1 LADTVDPRPAPRPG
15 PADERHAAFWRALQ
29 PNARRGVRPPEKRPP
44 EKRPTEVLPTDILPP
59 EARAALDKL
68 IAEKLAAVHSRCASL
83 GLSEELLLAHWARHL
98 SPAADLEAQLERTRL
113 EELVLA
119 AACAEGLPSA
129 QEELQTRVLPQVV
142 PAVRRIDPSQAF
154 VDEVRQHL
162 LERLLVARPGK
173 PARIAEFAGESS
185 LVHWVRA
192 VAVRLALNHRRDS
205 GRSPELP
212 AGDGLVEIAAPLRD
226 PQFELLQ
233 HGYGQAFSEGLR
245 DALGQLEQRARAVL
259 RLHYVDGLSL
269 AQVGAVYQVNKS
281 TVSRWLGDAREQ
293 LLSRL
298 RRDLEGR
305 LGIAAAELDSVLR
318 AIQSR
323 VELSLASALRS
334 RAE

>member
-1 LADTVDPRPAPRPG
+1 MADPVDPPSRLASEPTAAPAAGAGR
-15 PADERHAAFWRALQ
+15 ERHAAFWRALQ
-29 PNARRGVRPPEKRPP
+29 PGARRGERSSDPRSTEALSPP
-44 EKRPTEVLPTDILPP
+44 
-59 EARAALDKL
+59 ARAALDDL
-68 IAEKLAAVHSRCASL
+68 LAEKLALVAARCASF
-83 GLSEELLLAHWARHL
+83 GLSQDLLLAHWARHL
-98 SPAADLEAQLERTRL
+98 SRAAGLEAALARTRL
-113 EELVLA
+113 EDLVLA

-129 QEELQTRVLPQVV
+129 QEELQVRVLPQVL

-162 LERLLVARPGK
+162 LERLLVARPGR

-205 GRSPELP
+205 GRSPEIP
-212 AGDGLVEIAAPLRD
+212 AGDGLVEIAAPLQD

-245 DALGQLEQRARAVL
+245 DALGQLEKRARAVL

-305 LGIAAAELDSVLR
+305 LGIATAELDSVLR